1 MTDLANNANK
11 GPRIIVALD
20 YDNAADA
27 LAFAD
32 AVEPVD
38 CRLKVGLE
46 LFTLAGPTLVETLTS
61 RGFDVFLDLKF
72 HDIPNTVAQAC
83 RAAAQLG
90 VWMMNVHT
98 LGGSAMMA
106 AAREAVD
113 DGSHKPLLIGV
124 TILTSHNEDELRQ
137 VGLTQS
143 PSEMVASLAEIAQRA
158 GLDGVVCSPLE
169 ASQLKQTHGD
179 TFALVTPGVRP
190 AGSDS
195 NDQQRVMTPVEA
207 LAQGSDYLVIGRPI
221 TRAPDPVAA
230 LAEINVSIADR
241 S

>member
-1 MTDLANNANK
+1 M
-11 GPRIIVALD
+11 G
-20 YDNAADA
+20 
-27 LAFAD
+27 
-32 AVEPVD
+32 
-38 CRLKVGLE
+38 
-46 LFTLAGPTLVETLTS
+46 
-61 RGFDVFLDLKF
+61 
-72 HDIPNTVAQAC
+72 
-83 RAAAQLG
+83 
-90 VWMMNVHT
+90 
-98 LGGSAMMA
+98 
-106 AAREAVD
+106 
-113 DGSHKPLLIGV
+113 
-124 TILTSHNEDELRQ
+124 
-137 VGLTQS
+137 
-143 PSEMVASLAEIAQRA
+143 ASLAEIAQRA

>member
-1 MTDLANNANK
+1 MTDLANTPDK

-20 YDNAADA
+20 YDNAEDA
-27 LAFAD
+27 LAFAG

-38 CRLKVGLE
+38 CRLKIGLE
-46 LFTLAGPTLVETLTS
+46 LFTLAGPALVENLAS

-98 LGGSAMMA
+98 LGGTGMMS

-113 DGSHKPLLIGV
+113 ASPDKPLLIGV
-124 TILTSHNEDELRQ
+124 TILTSHNEDDLRQ
-137 VGLTQS
+137 IGLAQS
-143 PSEMVASLAEIAQRA
+143 PSEMVARLAETAQLA
-158 GLDGVVCSPLE
+158 GLDGVVCSPRE
-169 ASQLKQTHGD
+169 ASQLKQAHGD
-179 TFALVTPGVRP
+179 AFTLVTPGVRP

-195 NDQQRVMTPVEA
+195 NDQQRVMAPVEA